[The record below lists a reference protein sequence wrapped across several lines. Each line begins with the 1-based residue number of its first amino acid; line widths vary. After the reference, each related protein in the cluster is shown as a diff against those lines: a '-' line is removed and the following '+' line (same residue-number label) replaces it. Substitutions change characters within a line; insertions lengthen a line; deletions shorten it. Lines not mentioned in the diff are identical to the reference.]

1 MSNPV
6 SLKLFASGRLIYL
19 RWFSLAGLLAILGLF
34 SNFNL
39 ITASYVISP
48 VTLAIWLILALS
60 LINFLL
66 WLIYRFIYLKPISGL
81 VNVLSLLQIVID
93 IFAVFSFLALF
104 GYLSPFLILMW
115 LYPLAEAIVLFKS
128 LGSII
133 ISLGLGLT
141 AYSLKFIAETK
152 LMIAGDTVVLKSVL
166 NSPLGDEAKNW
177 LFMSL
182 GIIVSSLFLIYVFS
196 LVKQQGLFLLESG
209 EKKLKQ
215 KQIGDEAWR
224 ERWLNKFSLTLDE
237 NKRTLRAK
245 ELELALAYQKLN
257 TLEHAKAEFISIST
271 HQMRTPLAAIK
282 WTFNMMLSEQL
293 GKITEEQKNF
303 LDKGYQGTLRLI
315 NIVNN
320 LVHIDHDEA
329 NKDDYNFQATNL
341 ADFLKDISGAFSN
354 QAESKKI
361 NLTINQAAS
370 NLPMIELDQNKMR
383 MVLENLIDNA
393 MKYTPR
399 EGQVS
404 LIIKDD
410 RLNSAEPAIELMIKD
425 TGVGIPVDEQKKI
438 FHKFYRASNARRQ
451 EPDGSGIGL
460 FIAKDIVEN
469 HSGTI
474 WFDSVENKGTTF
486 HIVLPVRQ
494 KIKNKV

>member
-166 NSPLGDEAKNW
+166 NSPLGRRSQKLA
-177 LFMSL
+177 
-182 GIIVSSLFLIYVFS
+182 VYVFRYYC
-196 LVKQQGLFLLESG
+196 K
-209 EKKLKQ
+209 
-215 KQIGDEAWR
+215 
-224 ERWLNKFSLTLDE
+224 
-237 NKRTLRAK
+237 
-245 ELELALAYQKLN
+245 
-257 TLEHAKAEFISIST
+257 
-271 HQMRTPLAAIK
+271 
-282 WTFNMMLSEQL
+282 
-293 GKITEEQKNF
+293 
-303 LDKGYQGTLRLI
+303 
-315 NIVNN
+315 
-320 LVHIDHDEA
+320 
-329 NKDDYNFQATNL
+329 
-341 ADFLKDISGAFSN
+341 
-354 QAESKKI
+354 
-361 NLTINQAAS
+361 
-370 NLPMIELDQNKMR
+370 
-383 MVLENLIDNA
+383 
-393 MKYTPR
+393 
-399 EGQVS
+399 
-404 LIIKDD
+404 
-410 RLNSAEPAIELMIKD
+410 
-425 TGVGIPVDEQKKI
+425 
-438 FHKFYRASNARRQ
+438 
-451 EPDGSGIGL
+451 
-460 FIAKDIVEN
+460 
-469 HSGTI
+469 
-474 WFDSVENKGTTF
+474 
-486 HIVLPVRQ
+486 
-494 KIKNKV
+494 